1 MQFSAK
7 KYIFGATSAIITN
20 MAIIAGFHNSANAKL
35 SIIGSLLAIALAD
48 NLSDSMGIHIY
59 QEAETA
65 RARDVWFATFTNF
78 SARLLVSL
86 GFIAIVFWLPLNIAV
101 SVATV
106 YGLIMLATFS
116 YIIAKIKNV
125 HPIYA
130 VIEHVVIA
138 IVVIYLSNYL
148 GSFIASKFGL

>member
-1 MQFSAK
+1 MQFSVK

-35 SIIGSLLAIALAD
+35 SIIGSLLAIAIAD

-59 QEAETA
+59 QEAETS

-78 SARLLVSL
+78 SARFLVSL
-86 GFIAIVFWLPLNIAV
+86 GFISIVFWLPMEVAV
-101 SVATV
+101 YVAAI
-106 YGLIMLATFS
+106 YGLIMLALFS

-130 VIEHVVIA
+130 AVEHVVIA
-138 IVVIYLSNYL
+138 IVVIFLSNYI
-148 GSFIASKFGL
+148 GSFIAYKFSF

>member
-1 MQFSAK
+1 MQFNAK

-20 MAIIAGFHNSANAKL
+20 MAIIAGFHNSTNARL

-59 QEAETA
+59 QEAETT

-78 SARLLVSL
+78 SARLLVSF
-86 GFIAIVFWLPLNIAV
+86 GFIAIVFWLPMNIAV
-101 SVATV
+101 YVATV

-130 VIEHVVIA
+130 VIEHVLIA

-148 GSFIASKFGL
+148 GSFIATKFGL